1 MPIGRHDMKTYPIND
16 ETGNPFAVEVD
27 VAFCSIRNLAKT
39 IGSVDGVTDVEVCK
53 PFSGERDVRAKF
65 RYQGDEFVVVE
76 PFGDNSRYW
85 IGPVSENSR
94 RDLSSIEK
102 QIRSYVPPFFRRIVG
117 ALVTLNFRA
126 AAGR

>member
-1 MPIGRHDMKTYPIND
+1 MKTYPIND

-85 IGPVSENSR
+85 IGPVSENSKAR
-94 RDLSSIEK
+94 LIL
-102 QIRSYVPPFFRRIVG
+102 Y
-117 ALVTLNFRA
+117 
-126 AAGR
+126 